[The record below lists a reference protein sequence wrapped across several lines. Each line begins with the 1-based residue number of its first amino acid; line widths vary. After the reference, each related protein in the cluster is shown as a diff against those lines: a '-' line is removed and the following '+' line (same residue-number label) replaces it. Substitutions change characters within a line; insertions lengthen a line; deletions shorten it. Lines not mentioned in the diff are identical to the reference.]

1 MLKPAVRKI
10 LKPLLDRMP
19 GCQAQPYGRM
29 APRDRFMDIKMK
41 VGHESPFIVDG
52 GANNGSTVAL
62 FLSQYESPLVHAFE
76 PVPELV
82 SGLLSRFSNN
92 PNVNI
97 HGVALGA
104 ETGKVCFNVA
114 SDLATSSVLSPSS
127 ILKGYHGEK
136 VAAKRVIEA
145 PQVRLDDT
153 LWGGAHEVD
162 ILKLDLQG
170 YEFEALKGCGKL
182 LTKIRLITTEVEFVP
197 LYEGQP
203 LFGDI
208 DIFLRNEGFIL
219 LNLYELYTHPDGQLT
234 SGDAVYLNSRYF

>member
-1 MLKPAVRKI
+1 MLKPIAMKI
-10 LKPLLDRMP
+10 LKPLLDKMP
-19 GCQAQPYGRM
+19 GHQTQPYGRM
-29 APRDRFMDIKMK
+29 VSRERFMDIKTK
-41 VGHESPFIVDG
+41 IGHESPFIIDG
-52 GANNGSTVAL
+52 GANNGSMVNL
-62 FLSQYESPLVHAFE
+62 FLNQYESPLIHAFE
-76 PVPELV
+76 PIPELV
-82 SGLLSRFSNN
+82 SGLLSRFSDN
-92 PNVNI
+92 PNVKI

-104 ETGKVCFNVA
+104 ETGKVCFNVVDNLV
-114 SDLATSSVLSPSS
+114 SSSVFSPSS

-136 VAAKRVIEA
+136 VAVKQVIEV

-153 LWGGAHEVD
+153 IGDHEVD

-182 LTKIRLITTEVEFVP
+182 LTKIKLITTEVEFVP

-208 DIFLRNEGFIL
+208 DIFLRSKGFIL